1 MMHLRFNL
9 IQTVKLDD
17 VRQKLHVTDKLNDQS
32 GAILEVSEEFFNKIF
47 TRKSTQCSVYIKNYT
62 KTDQVIR
69 DIEKAGY
76 TAVSTYRISSVNY
89 NENKVMDRLVFIGI
103 SVGIL
108 LIIVEILILRSLMK
122 IKIKDFFVMKS
133 MGMQIHMINKISLF
147 EMTRYCIEAILAAVV
162 VMLGLYAAG
171 IPVIRE
177 MMIYYGVATYL
188 CFFVYNLLLEYATV
202 RSFNKLLKGRM
213 AS

>member
-1 MMHLRFNL
+1 
-9 IQTVKLDD
+9 
-17 VRQKLHVTDKLNDQS
+17 
-32 GAILEVSEEFFNKIF
+32 
-47 TRKSTQCSVYIKNYT
+47 
-62 KTDQVIR
+62 
-69 DIEKAGY
+69 
-76 TAVSTYRISSVNY
+76 
-89 NENKVMDRLVFIGI
+89 
-103 SVGIL
+103 
-108 LIIVEILILRSLMK
+108 
-122 IKIKDFFVMKS
+122 

-147 EMTRYCIEAILAAVV
+147 EMTRYCIEAILAVVV

-177 MMIYYGVATYL
+177 MMIYYGVAAYL